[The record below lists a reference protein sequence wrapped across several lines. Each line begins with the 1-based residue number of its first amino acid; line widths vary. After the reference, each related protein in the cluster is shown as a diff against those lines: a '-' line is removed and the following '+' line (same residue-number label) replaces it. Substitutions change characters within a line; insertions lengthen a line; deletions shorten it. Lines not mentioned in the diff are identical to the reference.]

1 MIKYIFFILL
11 FIISKSYSLEI
22 QCKFEEV
29 YSNSSV
35 QNGFFL
41 IKDQKLRY
49 QYYSKDLFTIFQ
61 NDNRFY
67 LLKNNDTS
75 IVQRLNQNTELLKE
89 LMLILSQ
96 YPNLKKYENS
106 GKPFHTLDEFENTK
120 NYKNYPF
127 FTGHL
132 PIYIT
137 SIDLFLDKPFIG
149 GGIKSFRNQCSKKIH
164 LPNRVCENHPHNY
177 VLEILNDTGL
187 LGFLL
192 IHYLVIFLLFNNY
205 KDYKISEKLNS
216 KISNWI

>member
-11 FIISKSYSLEI
+11 FIISKSHSLEI

-49 QYYSKDLFTIFQ
+49 QYNSKDLFTIFQ
-61 NDNRFY
+61 NDNKFY

-96 YPNLKKYENS
+96 YPNLKKSY
-106 GKPFHTLDEFENTK
+106 TLHDKDLNINLEKEINGNF
-120 NYKNYPF
+120 YKR
-127 FTGHL
+127 
-132 PIYIT
+132 I
-137 SIDLFLDKPFIG
+137 SI
-149 GGIKSFRNQCSKKIH
+149 Q
-164 LPNRVCENHPHNY
+164 
-177 VLEILNDTGL
+177 
-187 LGFLL
+187 
-192 IHYLVIFLLFNNY
+192 
-205 KDYKISEKLNS
+205 SEKLNMS
-216 KISNWI
+216 IYLNDCMHVKIKNRFFNHNPYFEYKLN